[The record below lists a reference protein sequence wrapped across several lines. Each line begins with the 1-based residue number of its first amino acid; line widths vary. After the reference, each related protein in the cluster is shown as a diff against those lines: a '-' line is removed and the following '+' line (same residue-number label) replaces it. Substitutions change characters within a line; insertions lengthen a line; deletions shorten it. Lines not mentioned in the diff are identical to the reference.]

1 MKKPDQLDFF
11 KNSLRGIYPLQYNSI
26 LDSMNQSKPTTFRV
40 NKTKSKNIDVISILK
55 KDGFNINNGPL
66 ENSYIVKNSLE
77 DKYISD
83 TDVYKNGLIYLQEL
97 SSMIPPILLHPKSN
111 EKILDMASSPGSKT
125 TQLADL
131 ANNKA
136 EILAIEKHPIRI
148 KTLHYNINHQSSKDV
163 TVLEGNG
170 IKFDKRNPQ
179 FCNFFDKV
187 LVDAPCSSEGRFNL
201 SNYKTYKYWSIN
213 KRKEMSKA
221 QKGLLISGYRMLKP
235 GGLLAYSTCTFGLEE
250 NEMVL
255 DWFLQKYPE
264 AKLKNINL
272 PIKNIKNGIITW
284 NGKNYNPQISK
295 SIRII
300 PDKLFT
306 GFFVALIEKPYV

>member
-11 KNSLRGIYPLQYNSI
+11 KNSLSEIYPLQYKSI
-26 LDSMNQSKPTTFRV
+26 LDSINQSKPTTFRV

-55 KDGFNINNGPL
+55 KDGFNIINGPL
-66 ENSYIVKNSLE
+66 ESSYIVKNNPE

-97 SSMIPPILLHPKSN
+97 SSMIPPILLQPKPN
-111 EKILDMASSPGSKT
+111 EKILDTASSPGSKT

-131 ANNKA
+131 ADNKA

-179 FCNFFDKV
+179 FCDFFDKV

-213 KRKEMSKA
+213 KRKEMSKT

-255 DWFLQKYPE
+255 DWFLKKYPE

-272 PIKNIKNGIITW
+272 PINNTKKGIITW
-284 NGKNYNPQISK
+284 NGKSFNPQISK

-306 GFFVALIEKPYV
+306 GFFVALVEKPV